1 MTDLLRGRDF
11 AIDGTG
17 RVIRAGDDIIVS
29 PMSLASAISGP
40 ARVVA
45 FAGGGKTVVAAGDV
59 EEVVLTKLI
68 RRADDTE
75 RTPDGAPLWCWM

>member
-1 MTDLLRGRDF
+1 MSDLLRDRDF

-17 RVIRAGDDIIVS
+17 RVIRAGDDVIVS
-29 PMSLASAISGP
+29 PMSLASSVSGP

-45 FAGGGKTVVAAGDV
+45 FAGSGKTLVAVGDY
-59 EEVVLTKLI
+59 EEIVLTKLI

-75 RTPDGAPLWCWM
+75 RTASGSPLWCWM